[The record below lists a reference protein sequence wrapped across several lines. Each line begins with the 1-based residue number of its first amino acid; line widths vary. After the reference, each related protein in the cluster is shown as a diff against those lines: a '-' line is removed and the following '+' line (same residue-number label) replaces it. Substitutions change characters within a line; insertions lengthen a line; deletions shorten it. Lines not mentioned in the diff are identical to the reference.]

1 MSRLLVAKAGLQVD
15 REGEQAVDG
24 HYDQGGIGKVK
35 VDLWLNLH
43 DLAPGEDHHH
53 CRRYQQEIADD
64 SQVSYDRHSTERRI
78 GNLS

>member
-15 REGEQAVDG
+15 REGEQPMDG
-24 HYDQGGIGKVK
+24 HYDQRGVGKVK
-35 VDLWLNLH
+35 VDLWLDSH
-43 DLAPGEDHHH
+43 DLASGEDHHH

-64 SQVSYDRHSTERRI
+64 AQISYDRHPSERCI